1 MRGESR
7 GRFIKYTNFQGVG
20 PSGKG
25 LGLGGMLPSR
35 SKVQHLL
42 GANNSLGAT
51 PLGEK
56 PTIYLDPYRKTSES
70 VVHGSHGISRGAHI
84 RTPKVIKKKKKKV
97 YSSHLLLPSPF
108 VSLHPNI
115 GLKFY

>member
-51 PLGEK
+51 PLGKK
-56 PTIYLDPYRKTSES
+56 PTIYADPYRKTSET
-70 VVHGSHGISRGAHI
+70 VVHRSHGISQGAHT
-84 RTPKVIKKKKKKV
+84 RTPRLKKKKKKKKEYIPAI
-97 YSSHLLLPSPF
+97 YSSPLPSF
-108 VSLHPNI
+108 LSI
-115 GLKFY
+115 QT